1 MRDPGFSPS
10 VETKKSSLVTL
21 CHNSPMGV
29 SDERAVW
36 LAEHV
41 LPFEP
46 GLRAWLARRRVVDLE
61 VDDIVQETYAVLAE
75 LDSVAH
81 IRNPRNY
88 LYTVA
93 HSIILRHVRHERV
106 VSIEAMADIDRLGIY
121 SEEPSPEEAL
131 SHFQELRNIGL
142 SIAALPDRC
151 REAFTLRRIH
161 GLAQRDVARKMNI
174 SEGTVEKH
182 IGRAIKLLM
191 TAMKI
196 ERSHEPSARRSA
208 EIVRTHATED
218 NP

>member
-1 MRDPGFSPS
+1 
-10 VETKKSSLVTL
+10 
-21 CHNSPMGV
+21 MGV
-29 SDERAVW
+29 SDDRAIW
-36 LAEHV
+36 LAEHA

-61 VDDIVQETYAVLAE
+61 VDDIVQETYAVLTE

-81 IRNPRNY
+81 IRNPRTY

-106 VSIEAMADIDRLGIY
+106 VSIETMADIDRLGIY
-121 SEEPSPEEAL
+121 LEEPSPEEAL
-131 SHFQELRNIGL
+131 SNFQELRSIAL

-161 GLAQRDVARKMNI
+161 GLAQRDVARKMRV

-191 TAMKI
+191 TAMKV
-196 ERSHEPSARRSA
+196 ERPHEAAAARQST
-208 EIVRTHATED
+208 EVIRTHATED
-218 NP
+218 TTRD

>member
-1 MRDPGFSPS
+1 
-10 VETKKSSLVTL
+10 
-21 CHNSPMGV
+21 MGV
-29 SDERAVW
+29 SDERALW

-46 GLRAWLARRRVVDLE
+46 ALRAWLSRRRVVDLE

-81 IRNPRNY
+81 IRNPRTY
-88 LYTVA
+88 FYTVA

-121 SEEPSPEEAL
+121 SDEPSPEEAL
-131 SHFQELRNIGL
+131 SNFQELRSIAL
-142 SIAALPDRC
+142 RIAALPDRC

-161 GLAQRDVARKMNI
+161 GLPQREVARKMRV

-196 ERSHEPSARRSA
+196 ERSHEAAAARQPS
-208 EIVRTHATED
+208 EVVRTHATED
-218 NP
+218 TTRD

>member
-1 MRDPGFSPS
+1 
-10 VETKKSSLVTL
+10 
-21 CHNSPMGV
+21 MGV

-41 LPFEP
+41 LPFEAA
-46 GLRAWLARRRVVDLE
+46 LRAWLSRRRVVDLE

-81 IRNPRNY
+81 IRNPRTY

-121 SEEPSPEEAL
+121 SDEPSPEEAL
-131 SHFQELRNIGL
+131 SNFQELRGIAL
-142 SIAALPDRC
+142 RIAALPDRC

-161 GLAQRDVARKMNI
+161 GLAQREVAHKMHI

-191 TAMKI
+191 TAMKV
-196 ERSHEPSARRSA
+196 EKSHEAAGAHQPS
-208 EIVRTHATED
+208 EVVRTHATED
-218 NP
+218 GTRD

>member
-1 MRDPGFSPS
+1 
-10 VETKKSSLVTL
+10 
-21 CHNSPMGV
+21 MGV
-29 SDERAVW
+29 SDERAMW
-36 LAEHV
+36 LANHV

-61 VDDIVQETYAVLAE
+61 IDDIVQETYAVLAE

-81 IRNPRNY
+81 IHNPRTY
-88 LYTVA
+88 FYTVA
-93 HSIILRHVRHERV
+93 HSIILRHVRHGRV
-106 VSIEAMADIDRLGIY
+106 VSIEAMADIDKLGIY
-121 SEEPSPEEAL
+121 SEEPSPEESL
-131 SHFQELRNIGL
+131 SHFQELRSIAQ

-161 GLAQRDVARKMNI
+161 GLAQREVARRMRI

-196 ERSHEPSARRSA
+196 ESSHEVTAMRQPA
-208 EIVRTHATED
+208 EIVRAHAPED
-218 NP
+218 ATRE

>member
-1 MRDPGFSPS
+1 
-10 VETKKSSLVTL
+10 
-21 CHNSPMGV
+21 MGV
-29 SDERAVW
+29 SNERASW

-81 IRNPRNY
+81 IRNPRTY

-93 HSIILRHVRHERV
+93 HSIILRHVRHGRV

-121 SEEPSPEEAL
+121 SEDPSPEEAL
-131 SHFQELRNIGL
+131 SHFQELRSIAL
-142 SIAALPDRC
+142 IIAALPDRC

-161 GLAQRDVARKMNI
+161 GLAQRDVARKMRI

-196 ERSHEPSARRSA
+196 ESSHEATAARRPA
-208 EIVRTHATED
+208 EVGRTHASEETTRE
-218 NP
+218 

>member
-1 MRDPGFSPS
+1 
-10 VETKKSSLVTL
+10 
-21 CHNSPMGV
+21 MGV
-29 SDERAVW
+29 SDERASW
-36 LAEHV
+36 LAVHV

-75 LDSVAH
+75 LETVAH
-81 IRNPRNY
+81 IRNPRTY

-93 HSIILRHVRHERV
+93 QSIILRHLRHERV

-121 SEEPSPEEAL
+121 SEEPSPEEAV
-131 SHFQELRNIGL
+131 SHFQELRSIA
-142 SIAALPDRC
+142 SIIAALPDRC

-161 GLAQRDVARKMNI
+161 GLAQRDVALKMGV

-191 TAMKI
+191 TAMKV
-196 ERSHEPSARRSA
+196 ERSHEPSSARQPSQA
-208 EIVRTHATED
+208 IGTHATDDTTREQ
-218 NP
+218 